1 MAQREVL
8 HMIRAAR
15 AGQAIAQL
23 ALGRHYLFGG
33 AGLPKNSSSALYW
46 LDRAAQ
52 QQQQD
57 AWMLIGSYIPFETA
71 THDANIHKLFFWYE
85 RAFEAGVHQA
95 GLVLVRLV
103 LSHAVMLSESDK
115 CVSALRA
122 LHACAEAGL
131 GEAQW
136 LLAQHCRTSLF
147 PAIPSSLN
155 EKIQNSLGFRR
166 EGWLYWAECAANKGI
181 EAARQSLMDYAW
193 EKADYRLFLKW
204 AALPVDAIL
213 QAAARSE
220 KVASTLSM
228 QDIELL
234 KKYAQI
240 LDGAE
245 DGSAAD
251 KRKACLQIAAN
262 AGDAQAQLEL
272 GLLLAGMDARGR
284 RLVRLPGRAV
294 YKAALR
300 WLKAASEQGLAE
312 AAYAVSR
319 IYSKPEFSQR
329 SLELADEYLK
339 RAAEAGHLSAQ
350 LEWGLILWRRRSL
363 ESNEDVQALYWLCRA
378 AAQGSLEAQTWVSRI
393 APASEAQSWAAVAA
407 RQLRAE
413 QVRAYPYLA
422 ARIELAQQFGLSRAE
437 ALLIDPVQADQGHCL
452 VVDIRSYHP
461 RSKRRLIVIPDGEP
475 RQVMDRIRG
484 IFHDADCSER
494 GPEGNYRQRLYRLKC
509 LAAEGAVLLKS
520 VPGVIARSRPQIP
533 SQPVPSS

>member
-15 AGQAIAQL
+15 AGQAPAQL

-57 AWMLIGSYIPFETA
+57 AWMLIGSYIPFEIA
-71 THDANIHKLFFWYE
+71 THATNIHKLFFWYE
-85 RAFEAGVHQA
+85 RAFESGVHQA
-95 GLVLVRLV
+95 GLVLAKLV
-103 LSHAVMLSESDK
+103 LSHASMLSDSDK

-122 LHACAEAGL
+122 LQVCAEADL

-136 LLAQHCRTSLF
+136 LLAQHCRASLF
-147 PAIPSSLN
+147 PAISSPLN
-155 EKIQNSLGFRR
+155 EKVQNSLDFRK
-166 EGWLYWAECAANKGI
+166 EAWVYWAECAANKGI

-193 EKADYRLFLKW
+193 EKADYRLFLQW
-204 AALPVDAIL
+204 AALPLDAIF
-213 QAAARSE
+213 QAATRSE
-220 KVASTLSM
+220 KVAGALTR
-228 QDIELL
+228 QDIDLL
-234 KKYAQI
+234 KKCAQV

-245 DGSAAD
+245 DGSATEE
-251 KRKACLQIAAN
+251 RKLCLQIAAN
-262 AGDAQAQLEL
+262 AGDAHAQLEL
-272 GLLLAGMDARGR
+272 GLLLAGIDAQGR

-300 WLKAASEQGLAE
+300 WLIAASEQGLAD

-329 SLELADEYLK
+329 NLELADEYLEK
-339 RAAEAGHLSAQ
+339 AAEAGHLSAQ
-350 LEWGLILWRRRSL
+350 LEWGVILWRRRSL
-363 ESNEDVQALYWLCRA
+363 ENDEDVRALYWLCRA
-378 AAQGSLEAQTWVSRI
+378 AAQGCREAQAWVSRI
-393 APASEAQSWAAVAA
+393 APPSEAQSWAAAAA

-413 QVRAYPYLA
+413 QVRGHPYLA
-422 ARIELAQQFGLSRAE
+422 ARIELALCFGLSRAE

-452 VVDIRSYHP
+452 VVDIRFYHP

-475 RQVMDRIRG
+475 RQIMDRIRRT
-484 IFHDADCSER
+484 FHDVDCSER
-494 GPEGNYRQRLYRLKC
+494 GPEGNYRRRLYRLKH
-509 LAAEGAVLLKS
+509 LAAEGTAQMKA
-520 VPGVIARSRPQIP
+520 VPGIITRSHLQIR
-533 SQPVPSS
+533 SQPAPSS

>member
-1 MAQREVL
+1 
-8 HMIRAAR
+8 MIRAAR
-15 AGQAIAQL
+15 AGQAPAQL

-71 THDANIHKLFFWYE
+71 MHAANIHKLFFWYE
-85 RAFEAGVHQA
+85 RAFESGVHQA
-95 GLVLVRLV
+95 GLVLAKLV
-103 LSHAVMLSESDK
+103 LSHASLLSDRDK

-147 PAIPSSLN
+147 PAIPSSLS
-155 EKIQNSLGFRR
+155 EEVQNSLGPQKER
-166 EGWLYWAECAANKGI
+166 WVYWAECAANKGV
-181 EAARQSLMDYAW
+181 EAARQSLMNYAW

-213 QAAARSE
+213 QAAAHSA
-220 KVASTLSM
+220 KVASALPK

-234 KKYAQI
+234 KKCAQV
-240 LDGAE
+240 LDSAE
-245 DGSAAD
+245 DGSSTE
-251 KRKACLQIAAN
+251 KRKRCLQIAAH
-262 AGDAQAQLEL
+262 AGDAHAQMEL
-272 GLLLAGMDARGR
+272 GLLLAGMDAQGQ

-294 YKAALR
+294 YKAALH
-300 WLKAASEQGLAE
+300 WLEAASEQGLAD
-312 AAYAVSR
+312 AAYAASR

-339 RAAEAGHLSAQ
+339 KAAEAGHLSAQ
-350 LEWGLILWRRRSL
+350 LEWGLILWRRRSPG
-363 ESNEDVQALYWLCRA
+363 SDEDVQALYWLCRA
-378 AAQGSLEAQTWVSRI
+378 AAQGSPDAKAWVDRV
-393 APASEAQSWAAVAA
+393 APAPEAQSWAVAAA

-422 ARIELAQQFGLSRAE
+422 ARIELAQRFGLSRAE
-437 ALLIDPVQADQGHCL
+437 ALLLEPVRADRGHCL

-461 RSKRRLIVIPDGEP
+461 RSKRRLIVIPVGES
-475 RQVMDRIRG
+475 RQIMDRIRRV
-484 IFHDADCSER
+484 FHDADCSER
-494 GPEGNYRQRLYRLKC
+494 GPEGNYRRRLYRLKR
-509 LAAEGAVLLKS
+509 LAAEGKAQVKAVA
-520 VPGVIARSRPQIP
+520 GIITRSPPRIP
-533 SQPVPSS
+533 SQPAPSS